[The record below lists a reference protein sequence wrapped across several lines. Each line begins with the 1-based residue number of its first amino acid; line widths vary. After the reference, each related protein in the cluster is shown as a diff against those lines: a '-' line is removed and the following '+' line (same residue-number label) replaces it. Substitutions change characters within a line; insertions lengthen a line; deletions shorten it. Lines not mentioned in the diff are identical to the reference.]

1 MADGTATVTVTARDP
16 DGLTA
21 TQSFE
26 VTVETPNRAPEAV
39 GTIPGRSLDPGRTA
53 TVDVSSY
60 FQDPDGDAL
69 TYTAESS
76 APAVVS
82 VSLSG
87 STLTLTS
94 VADGTA
100 TVTVTATDPDEVS
113 AIQEFDVTVS
123 RSRVMNLTN
132 HSADEGSP
140 AWSREGR
147 MAFTSDRSG
156 NTEIYTMNADGS
168 GVTRLTSHSAFD
180 GGAAWSPDGARIAFT
195 SDRGG
200 ITEIYVIN
208 ADGSGLANLTNNSA
222 HDSGATWSPD
232 GTRIA
237 FASYRSGDAE
247 IYAMNADG
255 SGVTRLTNDAAL
267 DLHPA
272 WSPDGARI
280 AFTSYRSGDPEIHVM
295 NADGSGVARLTNRNA
310 RVPAW
315 SPDGAR
321 IAFASG
327 HDIYVM
333 NANGS
338 GVTPLTSHS
347 AFDYE
352 PAWSPDGARIAF
364 TSDRD
369 DRDGNHDIY
378 VMDVPATPPPSPPV
392 GPVPAGTIP
401 NQTVATGQTATL
413 DVSPFFRDPDGG
425 ALAYSA
431 ASSAPAVV
439 SVSISGSTLAMAG
452 VADGS
457 GTVTVTARDPDGLTA
472 EQRFNVTVGGGGG
485 DDHSCVPGQETTLAW
500 ADSVGG
506 VLIPG
511 DEDCFTVV
519 VPAAATAGRL
529 TAWTTGDTDTYG
541 LLYDS
546 SYDWIDENDDGF
558 YSTNFYV
565 RHDPASPGRYYIR
578 VRGYDSD
585 ESGPYTIHVDDHGS
599 STDSATGEWVPVT
612 FDAEANAGSIAAP
625 GNRDFFA
632 FSLYDE
638 ALIGVGT
645 TGGTDTYGTLYDD
658 TGARVAE
665 DNDSGPGRNFR
676 IERPLTPGDYF
687 IEVRGFGNST
697 GSYELVVRP
706 DGPGHSAYPAWS
718 PDGSRIAF
726 TSDRDGSVDIYAMNA
741 DGSGVTRLT
750 NDRAWDLVPAW
761 SPDGSRIALISNRDA
776 FAGRG
781 GDFFLNFRVHVM
793 NADGSGVTRLT
804 SGSAFETTPAWSPDG
819 SRIAFASNRDAS
831 ELRDD
836 DLAGTQ
842 IYVMNADGSGV
853 TRLTGASEAS
863 DYSPAWS
870 PDGSR
875 IAFASDRG
883 DSQRVNSDIYVMN
896 ADGSG
901 ITRLTGNSDWDD
913 GFPAWS
919 PDGSRIAFMST
930 RDDSRREMFSIYLM
944 NADGSGVT
952 RLTGSSEWE
961 DAVPAWSPDGSR
973 IAFLS
978 TRDGNFEIYAM
989 NADGTNVT
997 RLTTTPAD
1005 GDAADA
1011 WFPGELHGGAGRAL
1025 RLAPD
1030 RIRGIPSA
1038 YGAAPG
1044 GRDALLGPVSKQPV
1058 LKTKPQRRGGRR
1070 R

>member
-1 MADGTATVTVTARDP
+1 MKRDSRLTKVLPAVVILAAVAACGGEAGPMPPTQTPPPPPPPPPPPVAPVQVGTIPNQSVETGQTTTLDVVSYFRDP
-16 DGLTA
+16 DG
-21 TQSFE
+21 
-26 VTVETPNRAPEAV
+26 
-39 GTIPGRSLDPGRTA
+39 G
-53 TVDVSSY
+53 
-60 FQDPDGDAL
+60 AL

-100 TVTVTATDPDEVS
+100 TVTVTATDPDGLTATQGFE
-113 AIQEFDVTVS
+113 VTVETPN
-123 RSRVMNLTN
+123 R
-132 HSADEGSP
+132 A
-140 AWSREGR
+140 
-147 MAFTSDRSG
+147 
-156 NTEIYTMNADGS
+156 
-168 GVTRLTSHSAFD
+168 
-180 GGAAWSPDGARIAFT
+180 
-195 SDRGG
+195 
-200 ITEIYVIN
+200 
-208 ADGSGLANLTNNSA
+208 
-222 HDSGATWSPD
+222 
-232 GTRIA
+232 
-237 FASYRSGDAE
+237 
-247 IYAMNADG
+247 
-255 SGVTRLTNDAAL
+255 
-267 DLHPA
+267 
-272 WSPDGARI
+272 
-280 AFTSYRSGDPEIHVM
+280 PEAV
-295 NADGSGVARLTNRNA
+295 
-310 RVPAW
+310 
-315 SPDGAR
+315 
-321 IAFASG
+321 
-327 HDIYVM
+327 
-333 NANGS
+333 
-338 GVTPLTSHS
+338 
-347 AFDYE
+347 
-352 PAWSPDGARIAF
+352 
-364 TSDRD
+364 
-369 DRDGNHDIY
+369 
-378 VMDVPATPPPSPPV
+378 
-392 GPVPAGTIP
+392 GTIP
-401 NQTVATGQTATL
+401 GQSLDPGRTATV
-413 DVSPFFRDPDGG
+413 DVSSYFQDPDGD
-425 ALAYSA
+425 ALAYTA

-439 SVSISGSTLAMAG
+439 SVSMSASTLAMAG

-485 DDHSCVPGQETTLAW
+485 DDHSCVPGRETTLAW

-506 VLIPG
+506 VLTPG
-511 DEDCFTVV
+511 DEDCFTVD

-546 SYDWIDENDDGF
+546 SYDGIDENDDGF

-599 STDSATGEWVPVT
+599 STDSATGEWLPVT
-612 FDAEANAGSIAAP
+612 FDAEANTGSIAAP

-632 FSLYDE
+632 FYLFDD

-687 IEVRGFGNST
+687 IEVQGFGNST
-697 GSYELVVRP
+697 GSYELVV
-706 DGPGHSAYPAWS
+706 GPVAVRHSAYPTWS

-750 NDRAWDLVPAW
+750 NDRAWDLTPAW
-761 SPDGSRIALISNRDA
+761 SPDGSRIAHVSNADA
-776 FAGRG
+776 FTRRD
-781 GDFFLNFRVHVM
+781 GDLFFNFKIHVM

-804 SGSAFETTPAWSPDG
+804 DSEATDVSPAWSPDG
-819 SRIAFASNRDAS
+819 SRIAFASDRDAS
-831 ELRDD
+831 DLRDD
-836 DLAGTQ
+836 DLFGTQ

-853 TRLTGASEAS
+853 TRLTGVSEAS
-863 DYSPAWS
+863 DIFPAWS

-875 IAFASDRG
+875 IAFASDRD
-883 DSQRVNSDIYVMN
+883 DSERVNSDIYVMSADGSGVTRLTGGVAGETITPAWSPDGSTIAFTSDRDGGDRSNIYVMN

-901 ITRLTGNSDWDD
+901 VTRLTGSESDD

-919 PDGSRIAFMST
+919 PDGSRIAFMSD
-930 RDDSRREMFSIYLM
+930 RDGNFEIYVM

-952 RLTGSSEWE
+952 RLT
-961 DAVPAWSPDGSR
+961 
-973 IAFLS
+973 
-978 TRDGNFEIYAM
+978 
-989 NADGTNVT
+989 
-997 RLTTTPAD
+997 TTSAE
-1005 GDAADA
+1005 GDAAD
-1011 WFPGELHGGAGRAL
+1011 GRFSEWLRSGSGPAL
-1025 RLAPD
+1025 RSAPD
-1030 RIRGIPSA
+1030 RIHGIPSA
-1038 YGAAPG
+1038 DGAAPG